1 MNPRFHL
8 LMAEMSG
15 TIFDAALVDVV
26 LSLVYGFPEHLRSG
40 ADVADFDCGS
50 GHAINVLV
58 RAFSASR
65 FTGIDFFD
73 EAIAIHTTEVARLS
87 LGNVTVESHNLVRL
101 DRAAAYNVI
110 IVFDT
115 IHDQTQ
121 PVRMLENDLSH
132 PATRRCDPN
141 GQHQGVKP
149 ARRQC
154 RCLDEHLT
162 VYGLTD
168 ALQGAGLDAVWGR
181 QLATTMLG
189 DVGFDDVRVVEI
201 ESDPINNYYIATKL
215 FYLT

>member
-1 MNPRFHL
+1 
-8 LMAEMSG
+8 MAEMSG

-101 DRAAAYNVI
+101 DRAAAYDVI

-168 ALQGAGLDAVWGR
+168 ALPSLMHYKVPDWMRCGEGSWPPR
-181 QLATTMLG
+181 CSAT
-189 DVGFDDVRVVEI
+189 
-201 ESDPINNYYIATKL
+201 SD
-215 FYLT
+215 LTTCGWSRSSPTRSTITTSPQNCSI